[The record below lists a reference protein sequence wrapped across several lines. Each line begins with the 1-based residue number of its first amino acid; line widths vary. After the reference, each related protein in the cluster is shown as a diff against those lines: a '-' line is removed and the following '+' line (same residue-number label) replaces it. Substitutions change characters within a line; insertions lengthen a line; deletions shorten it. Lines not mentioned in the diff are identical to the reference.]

1 VTKPTELSGSAEPGL
16 HRRWSWSISDRDE
29 MRWATVASV
38 LGLCAAVAL
47 AVIGGMPFDLPMPTH
62 SFGWVEP
69 SCGLTRGSTA
79 IVRGDVALA
88 WRYNPLSFLVVG
100 IAIAGILRALI
111 GGISGRWLNVGY
123 RPSKAHVFVL
133 LALIAAFWLFQQTK
147 ADFIITSRL

>member
-1 VTKPTELSGSAEPGL
+1 VTKPTTPNRSAGPGVN
-16 HRRWSWSISDRDE
+16 RRWSRSISDRDE
-29 MRWATVASV
+29 MRWVTVVSV
-38 LGLCAAVAL
+38 VGVCAAVAL

-79 IVRGDVALA
+79 IVRGDLALA

-100 IAIAGILRALI
+100 IAIAGILRAFV

-123 RPSKAHVFVL
+123 RPSKLHVLVV

>member
-1 VTKPTELSGSAEPGL
+1 
-16 HRRWSWSISDRDE
+16 
-29 MRWATVASV
+29 
-38 LGLCAAVAL
+38 
-47 AVIGGMPFDLPMPTH
+47 VIGGLPFDLPMPTH
-62 SFGWVEP
+62 SFGWIEP

-79 IVRGDVALA
+79 IVRGDLALA
-88 WRYNPLSFLVVG
+88 WRYNPLSFPVVG

-123 RPSKAHVFVL
+123 RPSKVHVFVL